1 MLFRFRRCLFFLSAG
16 ALAAGLSEVG
26 RLGPSDNLPGAEI
39 SAYVESSRLL
49 AVTSGGN
56 VLTFVSMEN
65 PSLPKIVGTLKF
77 SGEVP
82 SVSAHGNT
90 LAVCERGASASSAGK
105 VYLYEINGESAFE
118 RKSLSICP
126 GPDMLQFSPDG
137 KILLVACEGEADLRT
152 GEDAEGAIG
161 LVDVS
166 AGAERAVFR
175 TLDFSAFDSLSLAR
189 KGVRL
194 FGPGSYR
201 QNLEPEYISFS
212 PDGRFAFATL
222 QENNAVAK
230 IDVSERKIVDVYA
243 LGSVDHALRG
253 NAFDFRDDGKIV
265 LENAPVRGYLQPD
278 GICAFEA
285 DGELY
290 FLTADEGESR
300 RTSRYSDETAA
311 KNLFRKGLLDSSV
324 FSEELVRRLGKLP
337 VDAENPCDGKVP
349 CRYVNTFG
357 GRSASLFDGNTG
369 MRLWN
374 SGSAFEEALAKRH
387 PGLFNWNSKKGR
399 VRVDARSDK
408 KGPEPENVTVG
419 KTDSGLY
426 AFVGMERSS
435 GIAVFRLKNPRRPE
449 FLEYLA
455 GTRDRGPEG
464 ILFLSKD
471 ESPLPGVPLL
481 IVGYE
486 YSGTLVIYR
495 VFY

>member
-1 MLFRFRRCLFFLSAG
+1 MVRPRLLCLFLLSA
-16 ALAAGLSEVG
+16 AAASGLSEIG
-26 RLGPSDNLPGAEI
+26 RLGSADNLAGAEI
-39 SAYVESSRLL
+39 SAYVSSSRML

-90 LAVCERGASASSAGK
+90 LAVCEKGVSASSSGK
-105 VYLYEINGESAFE
+105 VHLYEIKEGAAKKRN
-118 RKSLSICP
+118 SLSICQ

-137 KILLVACEGEADLRT
+137 KILLVACEGESDLQS
-152 GEDAEGAIG
+152 GEDPDGAIG

-166 AGAERAVFR
+166 AGMERATFQE
-175 TLDFSAFDSLSLAR
+175 LDFSAFDSLSLAR

-194 FGPGSYR
+194 FGPGSYL

-212 PDGRFAFATL
+212 PDGLFAFATL

-230 IDVSERKIVDVYA
+230 IDVPKRKIVEVQA
-243 LGSVDHALRG
+243 LGAVDRAVPG
-253 NAFDFRDDGKIV
+253 NEFDFRDDKRIS

-278 GICAFEA
+278 GICAFES
-285 DGELY
+285 GGRLY
-290 FLTADEGESR
+290 YLTADEGESR
-300 RTSRYSDETAA
+300 RVSHYSDETTA
-311 KNLFRKGLLDSSV
+311 KDLFRKGLLDKAV

-337 VDAENPCDGKVP
+337 VDAENPCDGEVP

-357 GRSASLFDGNTG
+357 GRSASLFDACTG
-369 MRLWN
+369 ERLWN
-374 SGSAFEEALAKRH
+374 SGGALERALAKRH
-387 PGLFNWNSKKGR
+387 PELFNWNSKKGK
-399 VRVDARSDK
+399 VRADARSDK
-408 KGPEPENVTVG
+408 KGPEPENVAVG
-419 KTDSGLY
+419 ETDSGLY

-435 GIAVFRLKNPRRPE
+435 GIAVFSLKNPQEPE
-449 FLEYLA
+449 LLEYLA
-455 GTRDRGPEG
+455 GTLDRGPEG
-464 ILFLSKD
+464 ILFISK
-471 ESPLPGVPLL
+471 EKSPLPGIPLL

-486 YSGTLVIYR
+486 YSRTLVVYR